1 MKKKVL
7 VEGMK
12 CENCV
17 KHVKEAL
24 HSVDGVISAD
34 VNLSDKYAIIETN
47 KEVSDGAIKTA
58 VNNEKYNVVGIETI

>member
-12 CENCV
+12 CQNCI

-24 HSVDGVISAD
+24 DNVVGVID
-34 VNLSDKYAIIETN
+34 TEVHLSDKYVIIETT
-47 KEVSDGAIKTA
+47 KEVNNEAIKTA
-58 VNNEKYNVVGIETI
+58 VNNGKYNVVGIETI